1 MTVDL
6 PHDAM
11 LLEKR
16 DGGCRN
22 GVNSGY
28 FPGGKYAYGKT
39 FELDAAMPGKSVAL
53 HFEGVYQNCKVYV
66 NGKLAGSHRY
76 GYTAFDVDISDFA
89 ESGENNI
96 RVEVDNSLEPNCR
109 WYSGSGLYRPVHLLI
124 REQNHISQ
132 VHMETVQIHPAKVR
146 VDVKTTQDSD
156 ITVDIYEGEK
166 RVASGKPGILEVPEA
181 KLWSAEKPFLYT
193 ILVRTDTDERVI
205 AFGIRKLEWNAE
217 KGLTVNGQRVLL
229 RGGCIHHDHG
239 VLGACE
245 FRDAEERRIRILKE
259 NGFNAVRIAHNPASQ
274 ITLETCDKLG
284 MYVLNE
290 TFDGW
295 YIPKTYHD
303 YARWFSE
310 DWKQDVTAMVESA
323 RNHPSVI
330 LYSHGNEVSETA
342 TERGTEVCRELTDF
356 IHSLDPTRPVTA
368 GINVL
373 LNVYANMGL
382 GVYKDKG
389 DYQPKPLPRK
399 GGYKEKKTGSAFFNA
414 MAQKLGPLMFFM
426 SRGRKGD
433 KACLGAANSLDVL
446 GLNYASS
453 RYDED
458 VKKYPDR
465 LMVGSETMVADLPYN
480 WERVK
485 KYPQLLGD
493 FVWSAWDY
501 LGEACIG
508 DWTYHSYNGLPL
520 LAGQGMIDITGK
532 PLASMYFMQIVW
544 GLRKEPFI
552 GVRPLNHA
560 KEAPTTGAWQFT
572 NAIDSW
578 SWQGYEGEKA
588 VVEVYANS
596 ASVRLLLNGK
606 EIANKPVKKYKTLFK
621 LPYQPG
627 TLTAEALDERGNV
640 ISSHSL
646 TTAGE
651 ETVLR
656 VTPDKMVLCANNQA
670 LCYLPIE
677 FTDKAGNVNF
687 SDGPAGLNLCPKNAY
702 TKFGVPN
709 YVDELPQDWQWGW
722 IRKIEPFVLAKPG
735 KGYRVYQY
743 MTCFPAATL
752 QAQTWNPSL
761 IEEVGHA
768 IGTEMIEAGVTLW
781 LAPGLNIHRNPLCG
795 RNFEYYSEDPYVSG
809 VMAASVTRG
818 AQSHPGLG
826 VTIKHFCCNNQEDK
840 RETVSEN
847 VPERALREIYLRGFE
862 IAVRKSKPWAV
873 MTSYNLVNGVHTFAS
888 NDLCTKALRNEWEY
902 QGLVMTDWTA
912 SEKNPGE
919 HTSCIL
925 AGNDLIMPGHPG
937 AKKEL
942 TAALKSGQIK
952 RSELEVAAANV
963 LNVIF
968 SSNVWSINE

>member
-39 FELDAAMPGKSVAL
+39 FELDAAMPGKPVAL

-109 WYSGSGLYRPVHLLI
+109 WYSGSGIYRPVHLLI

-181 KLWSAEKPFLYT
+181 KLWSAEKPFLYK

-465 LMVGSETMVADLPYN
+465 LMVGSETMVADL
-480 WERVK
+480 
-485 KYPQLLGD
+485 
-493 FVWSAWDY
+493 
-501 LGEACIG
+501 
-508 DWTYHSYNGLPL
+508 
-520 LAGQGMIDITGK
+520 
-532 PLASMYFMQIVW
+532 
-544 GLRKEPFI
+544 
-552 GVRPLNHA
+552 
-560 KEAPTTGAWQFT
+560 
-572 NAIDSW
+572 
-578 SWQGYEGEKA
+578 
-588 VVEVYANS
+588 
-596 ASVRLLLNGK
+596 
-606 EIANKPVKKYKTLFK
+606 LF
-621 LPYQPG
+621 YYY
-627 TLTAEALDERGNV
+627 
-640 ISSHSL
+640 I
-646 TTAGE
+646 
-651 ETVLR
+651 
-656 VTPDKMVLCANNQA
+656 
-670 LCYLPIE
+670 
-677 FTDKAGNVNF
+677 
-687 SDGPAGLNLCPKNAY
+687 
-702 TKFGVPN
+702 
-709 YVDELPQDWQWGW
+709 
-722 IRKIEPFVLAKPG
+722 
-735 KGYRVYQY
+735 
-743 MTCFPAATL
+743 
-752 QAQTWNPSL
+752 L
-761 IEEVGHA
+761 I
-768 IGTEMIEAGVTLW
+768 
-781 LAPGLNIHRNPLCG
+781 
-795 RNFEYYSEDPYVSG
+795 
-809 VMAASVTRG
+809 
-818 AQSHPGLG
+818 
-826 VTIKHFCCNNQEDK
+826 
-840 RETVSEN
+840 
-847 VPERALREIYLRGFE
+847 
-862 IAVRKSKPWAV
+862 
-873 MTSYNLVNGVHTFAS
+873 
-888 NDLCTKALRNEWEY
+888 
-902 QGLVMTDWTA
+902 
-912 SEKNPGE
+912 
-919 HTSCIL
+919 
-925 AGNDLIMPGHPG
+925 
-937 AKKEL
+937 
-942 TAALKSGQIK
+942 
-952 RSELEVAAANV
+952 
-963 LNVIF
+963 
-968 SSNVWSINE
+968 